1 MKRWPDNKQIK
12 GCSSMVESLLTMV
25 ETWPQYPALQQ
36 TKAEDKKKEIKK
48 SKDGMKEETRKLT

>member
-1 MKRWPDNKQIK
+1 MIEP
-12 GCSSMVESLLTMV
+12 LLTMV